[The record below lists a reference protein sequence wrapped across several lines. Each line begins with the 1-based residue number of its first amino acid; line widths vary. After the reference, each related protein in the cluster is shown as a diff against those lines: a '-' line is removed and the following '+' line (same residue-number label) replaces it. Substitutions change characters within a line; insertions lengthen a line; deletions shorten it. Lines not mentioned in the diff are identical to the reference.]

1 MSRRAY
7 NAQVLRGLWSP
18 DANATMALEMP
29 GPRVLLVVG
38 ASRPDFHV
46 EAAANVAERFAQE
59 AGADLRRSD
68 LAKLKL
74 PVMEF
79 GNHEQAG
86 LRQVETIRDEAKWAQ
101 GFLLV
106 TPEYHGSMSGTLKN
120 WFDYL
125 YEELAGKFA
134 GVIAVT
140 GGGGGDMSITAVKN
154 CFQWCHGFT
163 LPFHAAAR
171 PPDFDEQ
178 LNLVGTRVVD
188 RIGRIA
194 FDVCR
199 YCTVVGDAFDKA
211 RALGPEVASGVAG
224 MHVED

>member
-1 MSRRAY
+1 MS
-7 NAQVLRGLWSP
+7 
-18 DANATMALEMP
+18 

-38 ASRPDFHV
+38 ASRPDYHV
-46 EAAANVAERFAQE
+46 EAAANVAERFAVQ

-68 LAKLKL
+68 LARLRL

-79 GNHEQAG
+79 GNRDQAR
-86 LRQVETIRDEAKWAQ
+86 LAEVRTIREEAKWAQ

-125 YEELAGKFA
+125 YKELAGKFA

-163 LPFHAAAR
+163 LPFHAAAK
-171 PPDFDEQ
+171 PPDFDDK
-178 LNLVGTRVVD
+178 LDLVGAKVVD

-194 FDVCR
+194 YDVCR
-199 YCTVVGDAFDKA
+199 YSVVVGDAFEDA
-211 RALGPEVASGVAG
+211 RGLGPDVASGVAG

>member
-1 MSRRAY
+1 MRD
-7 NAQVLRGLWSP
+7 LRSAGA
-18 DANATMALEMP
+18 DATIAISMA

-46 EAAANVAERFAQE
+46 EAAANVAERFALD

-68 LAKLKL
+68 LARLKL

-79 GNHEQAG
+79 GNREQSKLAEV
-86 LRQVETIRDEAKWAQ
+86 QTIRQEAKWAQ
-101 GFLLV
+101 GFVLV

-125 YEELAGKFA
+125 YKELAGKFA
-134 GVIAVT
+134 GVVAVT
-140 GGGGGDMSITAVKN
+140 GGGGGDMSITSVKN

-163 LPFHAAAR
+163 LPFHAAAK
-171 PPDFDEQ
+171 PPDFDAD
-178 LNLVGTRVVD
+178 LNLVGTKVVD

-194 FDVCR
+194 YDVCR
-199 YCTVVGDAFDKA
+199 YSTVVGDAFDTA
-211 RALGPEVASGVAG
+211 RTLGPDVASGVAG